1 MVVAEEQV
9 DPAVDPGLVS
19 PVGRQHYQLP
29 AEEQVDREFDMSAV
43 DYLAACSPPIE
54 MKLSLL
60 HFPLF
65 ALSDL
70 PRAAKSLLTDLRD
83 FLLGLL

>member
-1 MVVAEEQV
+1 MIAVEGLLSGACFGVVATEQL
-9 DPAVDPGLVS
+9 AGL
-19 PVGRQHYQLP
+19 Q
-29 AEEQVDREFDMSAV
+29 DFDMASV
-43 DYLAACSPPIE
+43 GYLAACFPPIE

-60 HFPLF
+60 RFPLF
-65 ALSDL
+65 ASYDL